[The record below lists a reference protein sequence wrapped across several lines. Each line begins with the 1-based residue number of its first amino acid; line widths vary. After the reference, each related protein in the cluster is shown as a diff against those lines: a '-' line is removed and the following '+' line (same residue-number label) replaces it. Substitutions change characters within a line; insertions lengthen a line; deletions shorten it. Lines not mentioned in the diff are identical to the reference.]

1 MNIDRIKSEKYPLKF
16 NIEIIKSYIEKIK
29 DPEEAV
35 LILNEIKSAYH
46 FHQENG
52 TLPLDN
58 WEFAHLEEYAFK
70 SLKKGKDFFFDEIDK
85 LILEKSGEEFK
96 KEESLDETKKEED
109 SLDRTN
115 GVKLDAVLSYFC
127 KNNIIRENRTIL
139 LKDLCDPKKSKKTQN
154 WKDSDWKLYILID
167 VLKEL
172 GYLELDDNIEE
183 IICNNFL
190 YKNKKFDKNR
200 LKQNYQRAIGKN
212 KGPSI
217 HACNDYNTDINT
229 CLNKLGINYQ
239 HSFHS

>member
-16 NIEIIKSYIEKIK
+16 NLEKIK
-29 DPEEAV
+29 AHMGIIKDQEEAV
-35 LILNEIKSAYH
+35 LILNEIKSAYSL
-46 FHQENG
+46 HQENG
-52 TLPLDN
+52 TLPLSD

-70 SLKKGKDFFFDEIDK
+70 SLKKAKDFFLDEIDK
-85 LILEKSGEEFK
+85 LILEKSGEKFK

-127 KNNIIRENRTIL
+127 VNNIIRENQTIL
-139 LKDLCDPKKSKKTQN
+139 LINLCDPKKSKKTQD
-154 WKDSDWKLYILID
+154 WDDSDWKLYILID

-190 YKNKKFDKNR
+190 YKSKKFDKNR
-200 LKQNYQRAIGKN
+200 PKQNYQRAIGKN
-212 KGPSI
+212 KGPKI
-217 HACNDYNTDINT
+217 YVGNDYITDINT